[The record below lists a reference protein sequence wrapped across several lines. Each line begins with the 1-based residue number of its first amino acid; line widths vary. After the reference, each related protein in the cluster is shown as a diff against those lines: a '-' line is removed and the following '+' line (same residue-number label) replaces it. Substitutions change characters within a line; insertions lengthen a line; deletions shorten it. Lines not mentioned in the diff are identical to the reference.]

1 MTRSGKRDG
10 NRARTTAASESV
22 AVTSKKQEPAGL
34 ERELNR
40 AAHEVSDGYASRAVG
55 VGSAGGSNSASHS
68 DRAGGMLA
76 QIRETMRAA
85 ALNAQMAPKPLKE
98 NWEK

>member
-22 AVTSKKQEPAGL
+22 AVTRKQEPAAL

-85 ALNAQMAPKPLKE
+85 ALNAQMAPRPLKE